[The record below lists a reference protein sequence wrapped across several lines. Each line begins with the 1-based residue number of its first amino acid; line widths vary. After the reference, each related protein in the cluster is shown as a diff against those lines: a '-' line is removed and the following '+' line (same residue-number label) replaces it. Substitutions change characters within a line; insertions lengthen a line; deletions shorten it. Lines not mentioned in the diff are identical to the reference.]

1 MFRGQG
7 NGWNR
12 VNHAFARSSV
22 IVGLLLGVLIFVS
35 LASVSQTW
43 PRCISGCTAND
54 VELLAVTA
62 EVLGPPDPDGI
73 VEVSLWGALHFN
85 RRKSYCVRFV
95 ADVYVDGAPTAGTL
109 VTEPINVLSKG
120 AYPALY
126 LGTVSVPG
134 GSVLSLETVKIM
146 WSVDNKLDPASKCQ
160 GCEDYGPGS
169 KCTGDQFGSIVV
181 PLPLD
186 AVNDVAEIQEDA
198 SVTTDVLLNDT
209 LGSLPTEITAVS
221 DGAHGTTTSNGDG
234 TITYTPDPD
243 FFGTDTY
250 TYTIEDND
258 GSADSAVVSV
268 TVFPVS
274 DPPIAGDDGATTE
287 ENNYVNIDVT
297 ANDSDPDGAIDKS
310 TVSIVS
316 NPGLGEISVDPAT
329 GVVTYT
335 PEPGAC
341 GSDGFTY
348 RVDDFDGTTSN
359 EATVTIDVVCNEPP
373 AAHEDFASTDEN
385 TSIGINVTSN
395 DSDGDGTIDPASVTI
410 TADPDLG
417 ELSVHPSTGAVTYTP
432 VPGACGLDSFRYTV
446 DDDDG
451 ATSNEATV
459 TIDVMC
465 DDPPLAIDDLYTTA
479 EGETLEVPEPGILA
493 NDVTSQWEP
502 LSAVLVS
509 DISHGTLSLEPDG
522 SFVYVHDGG
531 ETTSDSF
538 TYLANDGTD
547 DSNVATV
554 NIVVTPTNDD
564 PSAEDDE
571 DTTDEDTPVTI
582 DVLTNDSDPDGDP
595 LSVDWIASPSHG
607 EAINNG
613 NNITYIPDPNFH
625 GVDTFTYAATD
636 GHGGSA
642 TAIVEV
648 TVAAV
653 NDPPMAQNDSAG
665 TDEDNP
671 VDIDVLL
678 NDRDPDGD
686 GFSIQSVTQADNGT
700 VTHGGSEVTYT
711 PDPEFHGVDNF
722 TYTIADGSGGT
733 STATVTVTIAPVND
747 HPSARDDQADTDEDT
762 PIAIDVLR
770 NDGDPDGDSL
780 HVEAVSQPANGSVV
794 NSGTDV
800 TYTPDPG
807 FNGSDAFTY
816 TISDSNGGTDTATV
830 QVTTDPVNDD
840 PIAQDDSDA
849 TDEDVP
855 VTIDVLGN
863 DSDPDGDG
871 LIVQSVTQPAHGSVA
886 NNGVNITYTPD
897 PGFNGSDAFTYTVS
911 DGNGGTDT
919 STVTIAVAM
928 VNDAPIAADDSD
940 TTDEDVP
947 VTIDILDNDS
957 DPDGDSLF
965 VQSVTQPASGSV
977 ANSGTAITYTPDRDF
992 FGVDSFTYILS
1003 DDNGGTD
1010 IAIVEVTIEPVNDP
1024 PIAQDDSDSTD
1035 ENVSVTINGLD
1046 NDSDPDGD
1054 NLTVQSVTQPANGS
1068 VENSGTDFTYTPD
1081 KGFSGTDTFTY
1092 TVSDGHGGSA
1102 TATVSVAVAL
1112 VNEPPEAVDDDA
1124 ITLEDTPVAI
1134 PILAN
1139 DRDPD
1144 GDDLV
1149 VESVTQPVH
1158 GTVAP
1163 SGVSAVYTP
1172 SHGFGGTDTFAYTI
1186 ADGHGGTAA
1195 ATVNVTVL
1203 ETNDPPRA
1211 QDDSGTTSEGSA
1223 LTIPVLLNDADPDG
1237 DDLLVESVAQPVHG
1251 ATVNNGVDVTYTPDP
1266 GFGGTDTFLYTVS
1279 DGKGKTDT
1287 ATVIVTVVSVNS
1299 SPLAQ
1304 DDSATTTEGT
1314 MVLIRVLANDSDPDG
1329 DFLLVESFG
1338 RPINGTV
1345 LNARTGV
1352 SYIPDPGFQGIDRF
1366 TYRISDGNGG
1376 TSSAT
1381 VTVSVAGVNDP
1392 PLARDDNVVT
1402 DEGLTVTVL
1411 VLLNDSDPDG
1421 DALVVE
1427 SVTQGKNGTVSNNGT
1442 DVSYM
1447 PVEGFSGVDVFTYT
1461 VSDGNGGTDT
1471 ATVFVAVAPVNDPP
1485 VAQDDST
1492 TTERDTAIVVPVLL
1506 NDSDPDADPLAIDAV
1521 TQPENGEVAITGFYV
1536 TYTPNRGFTGTDT
1549 FAYTVSDGRGNTDTA
1564 TVIIGVSGEAGAGG
1578 AFEGTA
1584 CNGKII
1590 ISEVAW
1596 AGTAA
1601 DSKDEWIELRNI
1613 GTTSVTLDGWE
1624 LRWRRSH
1631 PSTPEEQ
1638 IWKVVKLSGVLRP
1651 SSAQLCDQAAPA
1663 IEPTV
1668 RFFQDDP
1675 ADVEWFLSSEIEDL
1689 ETGFYVLERRHD
1701 GAISDLD
1708 ADLLYDTS
1716 QALNLELSD
1725 LGEVIMLV
1733 DDLGEI
1739 VDTANASNLGRDGWA
1754 AGSAATYGTME
1765 RIDPLGADSAE
1776 NWHTNMGIAIRG
1788 KDSRGHLLRA
1798 TPGGVNSP
1806 VFQDL
1811 SAYTSIKPSTVRAG
1825 EVLQVEFPLQRQDRR
1840 ASGWPWI
1847 SVSRPGF
1854 VGATGAGGAADLAGY
1869 AFSGQYEGAE
1879 RYILDIDTRNLPPG
1893 TYVFWVIYGQGK
1905 AILIPIVVAP

>member
-1 MFRGQG
+1 VCITAQDILLVGG
-7 NGWNR
+7 
-12 VNHAFARSSV
+12 HAFEY
-22 IVGLLLGVLIFVS
+22 LGVSYNSNGTSTWTYGVWSGAQPS
-35 LASVSQTW
+35 LRHWVLELDGAFEEFHVVKAPKDCALVHDPETDLYGLKFSKEYDDDETREVKFTLDAWYDVGNARVGITAGPDAQVAEFLPGPVPRIVVENEPPVASDDSATTDENTSVA
-43 PRCISGCTAND
+43 IDVVAND
-54 VELLAVTA
+54 
-62 EVLGPPDPDGI
+62 
-73 VEVSLWGALHFN
+73 
-85 RRKSYCVRFV
+85 
-95 ADVYVDGAPTAGTL
+95 
-109 VTEPINVLSKG
+109 
-120 AYPALY
+120 
-126 LGTVSVPG
+126 
-134 GSVLSLETVKIM
+134 
-146 WSVDNKLDPASKCQ
+146 
-160 GCEDYGPGS
+160 
-169 KCTGDQFGSIVV
+169 
-181 PLPLD
+181 
-186 AVNDVAEIQEDA
+186 
-198 SVTTDVLLNDT
+198 TD
-209 LGSLPTEITAVS
+209 S
-221 DGAHGTTTSNGDG
+221 DG
-234 TITYTPDPD
+234 TIDPA
-243 FFGTDTY
+243 TVVITKAPK
-250 TYTIEDND
+250 D
-258 GSADSAVVSV
+258 GMVSV
-268 TVFPVS
+268 H
-274 DPPIAGDDGATTE
+274 
-287 ENNYVNIDVT
+287 
-297 ANDSDPDGAIDKS
+297 
-310 TVSIVS
+310 
-316 NPGLGEISVDPAT
+316 SVT

-335 PEPGAC
+335 PDPGSC
-341 GSDGFTY
+341 GPNAFQY
-348 RVDDFDGTTSN
+348 
-359 EATVTIDVVCNEPP
+359 TI
-373 AAHEDFASTDEN
+373 
-385 TSIGINVTSN
+385 
-395 DSDGDGTIDPASVTI
+395 
-410 TADPDLG
+410 
-417 ELSVHPSTGAVTYTP
+417 
-432 VPGACGLDSFRYTV
+432 

-451 ATSNEATV
+451 ATSNKATV
-459 TIDVMC
+459 DIEVLC
-465 DDPPLAIDDLYTTA
+465 NEPPLAIDDLLTGS
-479 EGETLEVPEPGILA
+479 EGQTLAVSAPGILS
-493 NDVTSQWEP
+493 NDVDTPGSP
-502 LSAVLVS
+502 LFAILISGT
-509 DISHGTLSLEPDG
+509 SHGTLTLDQDG
-522 SFVYVHDGG
+522 SFVYAHDGS
-531 ETTSDSF
+531 ETTGDEF
-538 TYLANDGTD
+538 TYVANDSNSN
-547 DSNVATV
+547 SNVATV
-554 NIVVTPTNDD
+554 SLIISPTNDK
-564 PSAEDDE
+564 PSAADDSSSTKEDKA
-571 DTTDEDTPVTI
+571 VKI
-582 DVLTNDSDPDGDP
+582 RVLKNDSDPDGDA
-595 LSVDWIASPSHG
+595 LSVDW
-607 EAINNG
+607 
-613 NNITYIPDPNFH
+613 
-625 GVDTFTYAATD
+625 
-636 GHGGSA
+636 
-642 TAIVEV
+642 V
-648 TVAAV
+648 T
-653 NDPPMAQNDSAG
+653 
-665 TDEDNP
+665 
-671 VDIDVLL
+671 
-678 NDRDPDGD
+678 
-686 GFSIQSVTQADNGT
+686 
-700 VTHGGSEVTYT
+700 
-711 PDPEFHGVDNF
+711 
-722 TYTIADGSGGT
+722 
-733 STATVTVTIAPVND
+733 
-747 HPSARDDQADTDEDT
+747 
-762 PIAIDVLR
+762 
-770 NDGDPDGDSL
+770 
-780 HVEAVSQPANGSVV
+780 QPANGSAS
-794 NSGTDV
+794 NNGGDV
-800 TYTPDPG
+800 TYTPDPDFHG
-807 FNGSDAFTY
+807 QDSFTY
-816 TISDSNGGTDTATV
+816 GISDGNGGIADATV
-830 QVTTDPVNDD
+830 AVTIDPVNDQ
-840 PIAQDDSDA
+840 PIAQDDSNA
-849 TDEDVP
+849 TDEDTP
-855 VTIDVLGN
+855 TAIDVLGN
-863 DSDPDGDG
+863 DSDPDGDD
-871 LIVQSVTQPAHGSVA
+871 LIVQSVA
-886 NNGVNITYTPD
+886 
-897 PGFNGSDAFTYTVS
+897 
-911 DGNGGTDT
+911 
-919 STVTIAVAM
+919 
-928 VNDAPIAADDSD
+928 
-940 TTDEDVP
+940 
-947 VTIDILDNDS
+947 
-957 DPDGDSLF
+957 
-965 VQSVTQPASGSV
+965 
-977 ANSGTAITYTPDRDF
+977 
-992 FGVDSFTYILS
+992 
-1003 DDNGGTD
+1003 
-1010 IAIVEVTIEPVNDP
+1010 
-1024 PIAQDDSDSTD
+1024 
-1035 ENVSVTINGLD
+1035 
-1046 NDSDPDGD
+1046 
-1054 NLTVQSVTQPANGS
+1054 QPANGS
-1068 VENSGTDFTYTPD
+1068 AVNNGSDVTYMPD
-1081 KGFSGTDTFTY
+1081 PGFSGTDTFTY

-1186 ADGHGGTAA
+1186 ADGHGGTAT

-1211 QDDSGTTSEGSA
+1211 QDDSGTTCEGSA

-1338 RPINGTV
+1338 RPFNGTV

-1564 TVIIGVSGEAGAGG
+1564 TVIIGVTGEAGAGG

-1601 DSKDEWIELRNI
+1601 DSKDEWIELRNL
-1613 GTTSVTLDGWE
+1613 GATSVNLDGWE

-1675 ADVEWFLSSEIEDL
+1675 ADVTWFLSSEIEDL

-1788 KDSRGHLLRA
+1788 KDARGHLLRA

-1854 VGATGAGGAADLAGY
+1854 VGAAGAGGAADLAGY